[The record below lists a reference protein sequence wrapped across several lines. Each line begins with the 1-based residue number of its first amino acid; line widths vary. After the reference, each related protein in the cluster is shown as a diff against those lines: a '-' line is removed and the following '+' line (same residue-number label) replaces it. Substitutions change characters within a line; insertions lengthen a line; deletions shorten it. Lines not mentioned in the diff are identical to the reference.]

1 MSSIRPWI
9 TLIAAAIFVIACNS
23 ETPAPAGP
31 KYESS
36 PVNKSKLTYS
46 LAIHPLH
53 NPKKLAEAYQPLV
66 DYLNANIPESSI
78 VLEASRDYQDY
89 ERKFRARIPEF
100 ILPNPWQTL
109 EAIKVGYKVIAMAGD
124 AADFK
129 GVFIVRKDSSINDPI
144 DLKGRVVSYPS
155 HTALAACIMPQYYL
169 HKNGLD
175 INKDIENIYVGS
187 QESSIMNAYL
197 GKSIAGATWPPP
209 WRLFQKDHPK
219 QAAELKLIWETPSL
233 MNNSFMVR
241 DDVPAELRDK
251 VQKLILELNQTEE
264 GKAILES
271 STTAS
276 FHLANDASYDKVRE
290 YVEVFEREV
299 RPVEQ
304 K

>member
-1 MSSIRPWI
+1 
-9 TLIAAAIFVIACNS
+9 
-23 ETPAPAGP
+23 
-31 KYESS
+31 
-36 PVNKSKLTYS
+36 
-46 LAIHPLH
+46 
-53 NPKKLAEAYQPLV
+53 
-66 DYLNANIPESSI
+66 
-78 VLEASRDYQDY
+78 
-89 ERKFRARIPEF
+89 
-100 ILPNPWQTL
+100 
-109 EAIKVGYKVIAMAGD
+109 
-124 AADFK
+124 
-129 GVFIVRKDSSINDPI
+129 
-144 DLKGRVVSYPS
+144 
-155 HTALAACIMPQYYL
+155 MPQYYL

-241 DDVPAELRDK
+241 DDVPVELRDK